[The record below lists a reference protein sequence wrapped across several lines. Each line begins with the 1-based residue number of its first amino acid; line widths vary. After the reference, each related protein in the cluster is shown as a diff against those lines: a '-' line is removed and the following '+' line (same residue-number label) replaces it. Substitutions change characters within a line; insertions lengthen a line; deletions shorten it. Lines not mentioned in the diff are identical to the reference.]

1 MSFFN
6 VVGFLTVGSSIA
18 CCVSSMRSSSS
29 TTTTVTPSA
38 GLHRKTLIIGDEGV
52 RYGEES
58 KTETYMSSMIPVP
71 DDVHEYGVYVYNPDD
86 SIISESRSTPGPET
100 WDYENKTCPDGT
112 YDCLYYERAENGR
125 ITKITN
131 DEGEDLIKIFVDDLY
146 AGKLPHFEARKKKMK
161 ETHRFDEQGRMF
173 KTGIISNETGEEYER
188 EMKPREGFESKFVV
202 STVVVRWAL
211 GAPKP
216 TIILD
221 LPAKTRDELQS
232 SNLELEP
239 GIPIPEDEPTKK
251 FVSKKTEKYM
261 IAPFGTFDT
270 VFK

>member
-1 MSFFN
+1 
-6 VVGFLTVGSSIA
+6 
-18 CCVSSMRSSSS
+18 
-29 TTTTVTPSA
+29 
-38 GLHRKTLIIGDEGV
+38 
-52 RYGEES
+52 
-58 KTETYMSSMIPVP
+58 
-71 DDVHEYGVYVYNPDD
+71 
-86 SIISESRSTPGPET
+86 
-100 WDYENKTCPDGT
+100 
-112 YDCLYYERAENGR
+112 
-125 ITKITN
+125 
-131 DEGEDLIKIFVDDLY
+131 
-146 AGKLPHFEARKKKMK
+146 
-161 ETHRFDEQGRMF
+161 
-173 KTGIISNETGEEYER
+173 
-188 EMKPREGFESKFVV
+188 MKPREGFESKFVV
-202 STVVVRWAL
+202 STVAVRWAL